1 MDWGPVITAGI
12 TGIVGLAGIGGTL
25 VSAKITRKSAA
36 ENLRT
41 SIGAEDERARLAE
54 KRRIYAQALASL
66 TAVNVMGKEERS
78 RITLAATSAVNEVV
92 LIAPSH
98 VWELAIEA
106 ENQARSGERGFRATF
121 ADLVIAMRDD
131 LANPGD

>member
-66 TAVNVMGKEERS
+66 TAVNVMGKEERL
-78 RITLAATSAVNEVV
+78 RLPRPV
-92 LIAPSH
+92 L
-98 VWELAIEA
+98 LT
-106 ENQARSGERGFRATF
+106 RSFSLLRATYG
-121 ADLVIAMRDD
+121 
-131 LANPGD
+131 NWP